1 MVGGFPPR
9 RLSSLSSHPKEQA
22 MNEDHLPIRV
32 WAALIRDR
40 AAPYESVTDGQA
52 EMARGVCNLF
62 DVLDRFQPASLKDAV
77 RMTIAILV
85 GKLALA
91 GLATKEPTT

>member
-1 MVGGFPPR
+1 
-9 RLSSLSSHPKEQA
+9 

-40 AAPYESVTDGQA
+40 AAPHESVTDDQA
-52 EMARGVCNLF
+52 ETARGVCNLF
-62 DVLDRFQPASLKDAV
+62 DVLDRFQPAPLEKSV
-77 RMTIAILV
+77 RMAIAILV

-91 GLATKEPTT
+91 GLAPKEPTT